1 MAKSFILVFVLL
13 CGSSCYYATQ
23 SIKKL
28 PNGTLKFPPIEEVDI
43 SSTLTTTFD
52 GKGLEPWYDVAKS
65 FVHTVQKDDLP
76 YGRLKRICYLCLA
89 RVVTLVMLKM

>member
-13 CGSSCYYATQ
+13 CVSTCNYAAVR
-23 SIKKL
+23 KVDKL
-28 PNGTLKFPPIEEVDI
+28 SNGTLEFPPIQEVDI
-43 SSTLTTTFD
+43 SSTLTATFD

-76 YGRLKRICYLCLA
+76 YGMVKYICYLCLGLLVLA
-89 RVVTLVMLKM
+89 RT